1 MAQPNEHSPQS
12 PKTIDGRIPPHN
24 LQAEHTLLSAIMRS
38 HSERPDGT
46 HAMDQVVAVLHPT
59 HFFSEANRR
68 IFEACLENYGRG
80 LPTDLVHVM
89 TWLGEHDRLAQVGG
103 KEHLVD
109 IMNEAP
115 AVPSLEKY
123 AQLIVDTWLR
133 RQMILKAS
141 RIAAEGY
148 GRIDDTKTFITAA
161 STELEQ
167 LSMLG
172 PDAIELEEVDDSD
185 DDGNDDDD
193 KFLVP
198 ALRIGEGRTTL
209 IGGDSYTGK
218 SVIAQSLAISIAT
231 GRDVWGVYHVETTGK
246 VLHLNYDQSGKL
258 AKRRYRRLR
267 RAMKLPVNAL
277 KGKLKVANF
286 PKLHLDDDAADAKLA
301 RLVRGYKLCVVDAL
315 VGFIRRT
322 EEKSEHMGRLLLQL
336 MRVSER
342 TGCTFLVIHHTSK
355 PGAQQKHQ
363 RPAKDL
369 LRGSGAIFG
378 SADSVLIL
386 QSTGKKKPVKV
397 SHEKAPTDG
406 QTLDDFYLMF
416 IDVEKPRNLLLDDEP
431 IRPKWGLEVVHVDA
445 ERYQRE
451 FVPRSTPVDR
461 AQAFEQKCARVLEL
475 VKTFPGSTGLQL
487 YERAEKMAKSTFF
500 SCLQELARPDRA
512 GGAQIVGTKAPRG
525 GMTWRAV

>member
-1 MAQPNEHSPQS
+1 MAA
-12 PKTIDGRIPPHN
+12 PKDTGPGPKPIDGRVPPHN

-38 HSERPDGT
+38 HSERPEGS
-46 HAMDQVVAVLHPT
+46 HAMDQVVAMLHPT

-89 TWLGEHDRLAQVGG
+89 TWLAEHDRLAQVGG

-109 IMNEAP
+109 IMCEAP
-115 AVPSLEKY
+115 AAPKLEKY
-123 AQLIVDTWLR
+123 ARLIVDTWLR
-133 RQMILKAS
+133 RQLIFKAA
-141 RIAAEGY
+141 RISAEGY
-148 GRIDDTKTFITAA
+148 GTIEDTKTFLIAA

-167 LSMLG
+167 LSMIG
-172 PDAIELEEVDDSD
+172 PDAIELEEVEDSD
-185 DDGNDDDD
+185 DDANDDDD

-267 RAMKLPVNAL
+267 RAMKLPVDAL

-416 IDVEKPRNLLLDDEP
+416 LDIEKPRNLLPDDEP

-445 ERYQRE
+445 ERYSRE
-451 FVPRSTPVDR
+451 FTERKSPVDR
-461 AQAFEQKCARVLEL
+461 AQAFEQMCLRVLEL
-475 VKTFPGSTGLQL
+475 VKANPGSSSNQL
-487 YERAEKMAKSTFF
+487 YERCEKMRRATFL
-500 SCLQELARPDRA
+500 SALEDLARPQRA
-512 GGAQIVGTKAPRG
+512 GGPLVVGVKGPRNS
-525 GMTWRAV
+525 MTWRAV